1 LIKVNKAEITAVTW
15 AALESIAKKQCRRD
29 ALAAGAKYDVALKM
43 AGQIGGESCVF
54 QAEAHVVVNHDGV
67 RLASQA
73 PPIPQLTAYLLG
85 LLPKAKRENVMRKL
99 PEIFAAADNRLPD
112 VNAGLVD
119 AAQKMLDRLRSKIQQ
134 HVHGSIS
141 VAYRIIDD

>member
-1 LIKVNKAEITAVTW
+1 VNKAEVMAVTW
-15 AALESIAKKQCRRD
+15 AAIESIAKKQFRRD
-29 ALAAGAKYDVALKM
+29 AITPGAEYDVVLKICGEVGKASCALM
-43 AGQIGGESCVF
+43 AEG
-54 QAEAHVVVNHDGV
+54 HVVVNHDGV
-67 RLASQA
+67 RLASQS

-85 LLPKAKRENVMRKL
+85 LLPKAKRENVLKTL

-112 VNAGLVD
+112 VDAGLVD

-141 VAYRIIDD
+141 VAYRIDEG

>member
-1 LIKVNKAEITAVTW
+1 LKKVNKAEIAAVTW

-29 ALAAGAKYDVALKM
+29 ALAAGAEYDVALK
-43 AGQIGGESCVF
+43 ISGEVGEASCNF
-54 QAEAHVVVNHDGV
+54 QAEGHVVVNHDGV

-85 LLPKAKRENVMRKL
+85 LLPKAKRENVLKTL

-112 VNAGLVD
+112 VDAGLVD

-141 VAYRIIDD
+141 VAYRIDEG

>member
-1 LIKVNKAEITAVTW
+1 MNKAEISAVTW
-15 AALESIAKKQCRRD
+15 AALESIAKKQFRRD
-29 ALAAGAKYDVALKM
+29 ALAPGAEYDVALK
-43 AGQIGGESCVF
+43 IGGEVGKASCAF
-54 QAEAHVVVNHDGV
+54 QAEGHVVVNHDGV
-67 RLASQA
+67 RLASQS

-85 LLPKAKRENVMRKL
+85 LLPKAKRENVLKTL

-112 VNAGLVD
+112 VDAGLVD

-141 VAYRIIDD
+141 VAYRIDKG

>member
-1 LIKVNKAEITAVTW
+1 MNNAEIAAVAW

-29 ALAAGAKYDVALKM
+29 ALAAGAEYDVALKI
-43 AGQIGGESCVF
+43 AGRVGGESCGF

-85 LLPKAKRENVMRKL
+85 LLPKVKRENVLKKL

-112 VNAGLVD
+112 VDASLVD
-119 AAQKMLDRLRSKIQQ
+119 AAQMMLDRLRSKIQQ

>member
-1 LIKVNKAEITAVTW
+1 VNKAEITAVTW

-29 ALAAGAKYDVALKM
+29 ALAAGAEYDVGLK
-43 AGQIGGESCVF
+43 ISGEVGEASCNF
-54 QAEAHVVVNHDGV
+54 QAEGHVVVNHDGV
-67 RLASQA
+67 RLASQS

-85 LLPKAKRENVMRKL
+85 LLPKAKRENVLKTL
-99 PEIFAAADNRLPD
+99 PDMFAAADNRLPD

-141 VAYRIIDD
+141 VAYRIDEG

>member
-1 LIKVNKAEITAVTW
+1 MNKAEITAVTW

-29 ALAAGAKYDVALKM
+29 ALTCGAEYDVGLKI
-43 AGQIGGESCVF
+43 AGQLGEESCVF
-54 QAEAHVVVNHDGV
+54 QARAHVVVNHDGV
-67 RLASQA
+67 RLASQS

-85 LLPKAKRENVMRKL
+85 LLPKAKRENVLKTL
-99 PEIFAAADNRLPD
+99 PEMFAAADNRLPD
-112 VNAGLVD
+112 VDAGLVD

-141 VAYRIIDD
+141 VAYRIDEG

>member
-1 LIKVNKAEITAVTW
+1 MKKVNKAEVTAVTW
-15 AALESIAKKQCRRD
+15 AALESIAKKQFRRD
-29 ALAAGAKYDVALKM
+29 AIVPGVEYDVALKISSEVGK
-43 AGQIGGESCVF
+43 ASCVF
-54 QAEAHVVVNHDGV
+54 QARGHVAVNHDGV

-85 LLPKAKRENVMRKL
+85 LLSKAKRENVIKTL

-112 VNAGLVD
+112 VDAGLVD
-119 AAQKMLDRLRSKIQQ
+119 AAKKMLDRLRSKIQQ

-141 VAYRIIDD
+141 VAYRIDER

>member
-1 LIKVNKAEITAVTW
+1 MKKVNKAETAAVTW

-29 ALAAGAKYDVALKM
+29 ALAPGAEYDVALK
-43 AGQIGGESCVF
+43 ISGEVGKASCAF
-54 QAEAHVVVNHDGV
+54 HAEGHVVVNHDGV
-67 RLASQA
+67 RLASQS

-85 LLPKAKRENVMRKL
+85 LLPKAKRENVLKTL

-112 VNAGLVD
+112 VDAGLVD
-119 AAQKMLDRLRSKIQQ
+119 ASQKMLDRLRSKIQQ

-141 VAYRIIDD
+141 VAYRIDE

>member
-1 LIKVNKAEITAVTW
+1 VNKAEVTAVMW
-15 AALESIAKKQCRRD
+15 AALESIAKKQFRRD
-29 ALAAGAKYDVALKM
+29 ALVAGSDYDVALKIS
-43 AGQIGGESCVF
+43 GEVGGKSCGF

-67 RLASQA
+67 RLTSQT

-85 LLPKAKRENVMRKL
+85 LLPKTKRENVLKRL

-112 VNAGLVD
+112 VDAGLVD

-141 VAYRIIDD
+141 VAYRIDEG

>member
-1 LIKVNKAEITAVTW
+1 
-15 AALESIAKKQCRRD
+15 
-29 ALAAGAKYDVALKM
+29 M
-43 AGQIGGESCVF
+43 
-54 QAEAHVVVNHDGV
+54 VVNHDGV
-67 RLASQA
+67 RLASQS

-85 LLPKAKRENVMRKL
+85 LLPKAKRENVLKTL

-112 VNAGLVD
+112 VDAGLVD

-141 VAYRIIDD
+141 VAYRINER

>member
-1 LIKVNKAEITAVTW
+1 MKKVNKAEVTAVTW

-29 ALAAGAKYDVALKM
+29 ALTAGAEYDVALKID
-43 AGQIGGESCVF
+43 GDIGGASCAF
-54 QAEAHVVVNHDGV
+54 QAEGHVVVNHDGV
-67 RLASQA
+67 RLASQS
-73 PPIPQLTAYLLG
+73 PPISQLTAYLLG
-85 LLPKAKRENVMRKL
+85 LLPKTKRENVLKTL

-112 VNAGLVD
+112 VDARLVD

-141 VAYRIIDD
+141 VAYRIDER

>member
-1 LIKVNKAEITAVTW
+1 VNKAEITAVTW

-29 ALAAGAKYDVALKM
+29 ALAAGAEYDVGLR
-43 AGQIGGESCVF
+43 ISGEVGETSC
-54 QAEAHVVVNHDGV
+54 V

-85 LLPKAKRENVMRKL
+85 LLPKAKRENVLKTL

-112 VNAGLVD
+112 VDAGLVD
-119 AAQKMLDRLRSKIQQ
+119 AAQQMLDRLRSKIQQ

-141 VAYRIIDD
+141 VAYRMDEG